1 MPVTGAFIYILSE
14 LDLNMDKIL
23 VVDRVTKEYPGRV
36 AVSDISF
43 QVNQGSIH
51 GFLGPNGAGKSTTM
65 KMIAGMIPSS
75 HGEIQ
80 LFGQKV
86 SPDNIELRNQLGLL
100 PENAPLYL
108 DMKVEDYIQYVA
120 KLHKVKKAKEQT
132 DRVMEELSLTEV
144 KGRLIGNLSKGFKQ
158 RVGLAQAIVY
168 DAPFLMLDEPT
179 NGLDPQTV
187 VELRDFIKKLSL
199 KKTILFSS
207 HVLSEV
213 EQLCDHITIIHKGKI
228 RASGDLREIHRKFRQ
243 GLVIKLGLGL
253 GEKLPDLS
261 EFGKYEINHHSTL
274 AMEEQFLVTFEAEA
288 DIRSDLG
295 KYIFS
300 RGLKLMT
307 LHVESP
313 ELEDIF
319 LHMTENKK

>member
-1 MPVTGAFIYILSE
+1 
-14 LDLNMDKIL
+14 MDKIL
-23 VVDRVTKEYPGRV
+23 VVDGVTKEYPGRL
-36 AVSDISF
+36 AVSQVSF
-43 QVNQGSIH
+43 EVTKGSIH

-65 KMIAGMIPSS
+65 KMIAGILPPTE
-75 HGEIQ
+75 GEIK
-80 LFGQKV
+80 LFGQNV
-86 SPDNIELRNQLGLL
+86 SPEHMEHKNQLGLL

-108 DMKVEDYIQYVA
+108 DMKVESYLQFVA
-120 KLHKVKKAKEQT
+120 KLHQVKNVKEKT
-132 DRVMEELSLTEV
+132 DKVMEELGLVEV
-144 KGRLIGNLSKGFKQ
+144 RGRLIGNLSKGYRQ

-187 VELRDFIKKLSL
+187 VELRDFIKKLSID
-199 KKTILFSS
+199 KTILFSS

-228 RASGDLREIHRKFRQ
+228 RASGNLQDIHRKFRQ

-253 GEKLPDLS
+253 GEQLPDLS
-261 EFGKYEINHHSTL
+261 SFGKVEVSHHSTL
-274 AMEEQFLVTFEAEA
+274 SMEEQFILTFEAEA
-288 DIRSDLG
+288 DIRSELG
-295 KYIFS
+295 RLILD

-319 LHMTENKK
+319 LHMTETRK

>member
-1 MPVTGAFIYILSE
+1 M
-14 LDLNMDKIL
+14 NNIL
-23 VVDRVTKEYPGRV
+23 VLDQVTKEYPGRQ
-36 AVSDISF
+36 AVSAVSF
-43 QVNQGSIH
+43 QVQQGSIH

-65 KMIAGMIPSS
+65 KMIAGLLPVSS
-75 HGEIQ
+75 GSIK
-80 LFGQKV
+80 LFGESVDPENLK
-86 SPDNIELRNQLGLL
+86 LRNQLGLL

-108 DMKVEDYIQYVA
+108 DMKVSDYLLYVA
-120 KLHKVKKAKEQT
+120 RLHKVSDVKGAVDQVIT
-132 DRVMEELSLTEV
+132 ELGLNDVS
-144 KGRLIGNLSKGFKQ
+144 GRLIGNLSKGFKQ

-187 VELRDFIKKLSL
+187 VELRDYIKKLSA

-228 RASGDLREIHRKFRQ
+228 RASGNLADIHRKFRQ
-243 GLVIKLGLGL
+243 GLVIKLGLGV
-253 GEKLPDLS
+253 GQQLPDLS
-261 EFGKYEINHHSTL
+261 SFGKYEVNHHSTL
-274 AMEEQFLVTFEAEA
+274 SMEEQYMLTFENEA

-295 KYIFS
+295 KFIFD

-319 LHMTENKK
+319 LHMTETRR

>member
-1 MPVTGAFIYILSE
+1 
-14 LDLNMDKIL
+14 MDKIL
-23 VVDRVTKEYPGRV
+23 VLDGVTKEYPGRV
-36 AVSDISF
+36 AVSQVSF
-43 QVNQGSIH
+43 EVTKGSIH

-65 KMIAGMIPSS
+65 KMIAGILPPSE
-75 HGEIQ
+75 GQIK
-80 LFGQKV
+80 LFGQNV
-86 SPDNIELRNQLGLL
+86 SPENNELKNQLGLL

-108 DMKVEDYIQYVA
+108 DMKVESYLQFVA
-120 KLHKVKKAKEQT
+120 KLHQVKNVKEKT
-132 DRVMEELSLTEV
+132 DKVMEELGLVEV
-144 KGRLIGNLSKGFKQ
+144 RGRLIGNLSKGFRQ

-187 VELRDFIKKLSL
+187 VELRDFIKKLSID
-199 KKTILFSS
+199 KTILFSS

-228 RASGDLREIHRKFRQ
+228 RASGNLQDIHRKFRQ

-261 EFGKYEINHHSTL
+261 SFGKVEMNHHSTL
-274 AMEEQFLVTFEAEA
+274 AMEEQFILTFEAEA
-288 DIRSDLG
+288 DIRSELG
-295 KYIFS
+295 RFVLD

-319 LHMTENKK
+319 LHMTETRK